1 MTDPK
6 LPLLSSLP
14 PALQECIDM
23 MEDEDQEM
31 FERHREYCFYAGY
44 RAGQSSAEPM
54 TREQAVALIN
64 EQLKQSKNAVDAVI
78 EASRRAPFADH
89 RAVPEGHKIVP
100 LEPTTEMWFRGRKAF
115 LTSAGDLCRAHSADR
130 ASTHADI
137 APTEIYRAMLAAA
150 PTPPAGEQP
159 AQAERRL
166 LARIRSEIRA
176 GWNSYGQREIE
187 GSDHLPMFGPEMVE
201 EIDRVLA
208 TPPKGRQE

>member
-1 MTDPK
+1 MSDNATEMTDPK
-6 LPLLSSLP
+6 LPPLP

-100 LEPTTEMWFRGRKAF
+100 LEPTTE
-115 LTSAGDLCRAHSADR
+115 
-130 ASTHADI
+130 
-137 APTEIYRAMLAAA
+137 IYRAMLAAA

-208 TPPKGRQE
+208 TPPKGEQAE